1 MANLNKVIYLT
12 EEQKEALF
20 TNGTLT
26 VNGQTITYNDND
38 IYITMD
44 RTGQGK
50 AHIVNET
57 VTPLATIS
65 GLVEGQTYYSGD
77 YFTVSCEQPCSVGI
91 SFDKEEHYME
101 LIAYPIKGVSNTYK
115 FQLPELLN
123 DFTIGIVLLGDI
135 NKDGEIDLKDSSMVL
150 QYLSN
155 NTSLSALS
163 LLALDLNRNGIID
176 TDDATLIQQYYSG
189 ASSFQWNVI
198 NSDIIPVP
206 EKNQAGKILVATN
219 NNKYELQDAPT
230 GGENADWEETDSTEN
245 SYIYN
250 KPPIK
255 ADNVNK
261 NGIIEGMLEGRYET
275 DLDGYGYRVNAN
287 SASGEFAHAEGHGTV
302 ASGDYSHAEGNVTIA
317 SGNYSHAEGWQT
329 QALGNMS
336 HTEGFATIAR
346 GGGHTEGSYT
356 QADRNAHAEGHKTRA
371 IGSCSHAE
379 GYSALSFG
387 NYSHAEGDSTNAI
400 GSFSHAE
407 GQASE
412 KRSSLRILQQDEPTS
427 VYTSQ
432 GLTYTYNTSGTAD
445 FLVGDYIRSYQ
456 GDVAAKVMA
465 IGQNSITL
473 SPSIGNIKSSNP
485 CNIITA
491 GAFGDYSHVEGISTI
506 AASNN
511 QHAQG
516 KFNIADNQNIYAD
529 IVGNGVDENHRS
541 NAYTLDWNGNGWFA
555 GTIEAS
561 AILLRSSTP
570 NSTKVFRITVDD
582 TGVLT
587 TTEVQ

>member
-57 VTPLATIS
+57 TTPLATIS

-101 LIAYPIKGVSNTYK
+101 LIAYPIKGATNTYK

-176 TDDATLIQQYYSG
+176 ADDATLVQQYYSG
-189 ASSFQWNVI
+189 ASSFQWNVV
-198 NSDIIPVP
+198 NNDIIPIP

-219 NNKYELQDAPT
+219 NNKYELQDALT
-230 GGENADWEETDSTEN
+230 GGENADWEETDSTAS

-255 ADNVNK
+255 ADNANK

-302 ASGDYSHAEGNVTIA
+302 ASGNHSHAEGNVTIA
-317 SGNYSHAEGWQT
+317 SGNYSHAEGWQS
-329 QALGNMS
+329 QALGAMS
-336 HTEGFATIAR
+336 HAEGFATIAR
-346 GGGHTEGSYT
+346 EGGHTEGTST
-356 QADRNAHAEGHKTRA
+356 QADYGAHAEGSHTRA
-371 IGSCSHAE
+371 IGHHSHAE
-379 GYSALSFG
+379 GYSTISFG
-387 NYSHAEGDSTNAI
+387 KYSHSEGHNTNAI
-400 GSFSHAE
+400 GLYSHAE
-407 GQASE
+407 GQASD
-412 KRSSLRILQQDEPTS
+412 KRSSLTILQQNAPTPVS
-427 VYTSQ
+427 TSQ
-432 GLTYTYNTSGTAD
+432 GATYTYSTSGTAN

-456 GDVAAKVMA
+456 GDVAKVMA

-473 SPSIGNIKSSNP
+473 SPSIGDIKSSNL

-491 GAFGDYSHVEGISTI
+491 GALGDYSHAEGTSTI

-529 IVGNGVDENHRS
+529 IVGNGVDENNRS
-541 NAYTLDWNGNGWFA
+541 NAYTLDWNGNSWFA
-555 GTIEAS
+555 GTVEAS

-582 TGVLT
+582 TGTLT

>member
-20 TNGTLT
+20 ANGTLT

-123 DFTIGIVLLGDI
+123 DFTIGVVLLGDI
-135 NKDGEIDLKDSSMVL
+135 NKDGAIDLKDSSIIL

-176 TDDATLIQQYYSG
+176 TGDATLIQQYYSQ
-189 ASSFQWNVI
+189 ASSLQWNVI
-198 NSDIIPVP
+198 NSDIIPIP
-206 EKNQAGKILVATN
+206 NHNQAGKILVATN
-219 NNKYELQDAPT
+219 NSKYELQDAPT
-230 GGENADWEETDSTEN
+230 GGGSGTDWEETDSTAN
-245 SYIYN
+245 SYIQN

-255 ADNVNK
+255 AGSHAEHP
-261 NGIIEGMLEGRYET
+261 GIIEGMIEDEDYYDEAIGET
-275 DLDGYGYRVNAN
+275 YHIDAN
-287 SASGEFAHAEGHGTV
+287 NASGEYAHAEGYGTT
-302 ASGDYSHAEGNVTIA
+302 AL
-317 SGNYSHAEGWQT
+317 GNYSHAEGW
-329 QALGNMS
+329 N
-336 HTEGFATIAR
+336 TEANGDF
-346 GGGHTEGSYT
+346 
-356 QADRNAHAEGHKTRA
+356 
-371 IGSCSHAE
+371 SHAE
-379 GYSALSFG
+379 GYSTNAIG
-387 NYSHAEGDSTNAI
+387 NYSHVEGNSNRANGDISHAEGYTTNAVGSYSHAEGSSTNAVGI
-400 GSFSHAE
+400 YSHAE
-407 GQASE
+407 GSW
-412 KRSSLRILQQDEPTS
+412 SSAIGEGS
-427 VYTSQ
+427 HAEGKCSGYTQSTFYFEAQ
-432 GLTYTYNTSGTAD
+432 TAPNNNQYTISGTINVEPGNYI
-445 FLVGDYIRSYQ
+445 FMNGDIIKGAYVIS
-456 GDVAAKVMA
+456 
-465 IGQNSITL
+465 INENSITL
-473 SPSIGNIKSSNP
+473 SQTIGDISYREQCSIYNG
-485 CNIITA
+485 
-491 GAFGDYSHVEGISTI
+491 GAVGDYSHAEGSDATASGKISHAEGWNTI
-506 AASNN
+506 AASNY
-511 QHAQG
+511 QHVQG
-516 KFNIADNQNIYAD
+516 KFNIADNQSTYAD
-529 IVGNGVDENHRS
+529 IVGNGTTLSKRS
-541 NAYTLDWNGNGWFA
+541 NAYTLDWNGNGWYA
-555 GTIEAS
+555 GTVEAS

-587 TTEVQ
+587 TIEVQ